1 MWRRLEEENRGDDEV
16 QGAIF
21 LFLPAFTSERVGISA
36 QPCKHRNSMKV
47 GKDSLRMY
55 KTMRS
60 FNR

>member
-16 QGAIF
+16 QGAN
-21 LFLPAFTSERVGISA
+21 FLPAFTSERVGISA
-36 QPCKHRNSMKV
+36 QPCKHRNSIKV

-60 FNR
+60 LNR

>member
-16 QGAIF
+16 QGAN
-21 LFLPAFTSERVGISA
+21 PAFTSERVGISA
-36 QPCKHRNSMKV
+36 QPCKHRNSIKV

-60 FNR
+60 LNR